1 MLNSEAVKSFFG
13 FTEKARELELGA
25 ASLGGSVPL
34 AEADMLSL
42 FSCPSCQTSNRLHF
56 NARSGEDLC
65 RKCGHDRR
73 QVIAQPSGQSGLAG
87 DSKADTLLP
96 ISIAIVMLLVF
107 CVFVFWVALAR

>member
-1 MLNSEAVKSFFG
+1 MLTVGTVKSFFG
-13 FTEKARELELGA
+13 FTENVRELELGA
-25 ASLGGSVPL
+25 ASPGGSVRL
-34 AEADMLSL
+34 TEADMLSL
-42 FSCPSCQTSNRLHF
+42 FNCPFCQASNRLHF

-73 QVIAQPSGQSGLAG
+73 QAATQLSERGRLASG
-87 DSKADTLLP
+87 SKADTLLP